1 MYEARETQQ
10 HHLMVT
16 SPVQLE
22 SSDFPPESRSI
33 VTVSIKSELQCR
45 QNDLQT
51 WAVTKHF
58 FYFFSFFT
66 ASRRLELFLLMS

>member
-51 WAVTKHF
+51 WAVNNDA
-58 FYFFSFFT
+58 